1 MGVSAVV
8 EFLVFQSAR
17 LMSLPLRGG
26 VGGPVPYCGPVA
38 QIPMLLLTG
47 WANAAEHADRDR
59 AQTRA
64 PGRRS
69 PELAAETSPYVFGV
83 GGA

>member
-1 MGVSAVV
+1 
-8 EFLVFQSAR
+8 
-17 LMSLPLRGG
+17 
-26 VGGPVPYCGPVA
+26 
-38 QIPMLLLTG
+38 MLLLTG
-47 WANAAEHADRDR
+47 WANAAEHVDRDR